1 MILYGIG
8 GSLLHDLENV
18 HRASLGADAAGG
30 ALGGVGLVR
39 SLHDQAEG
47 ADAHA
52 LAAAVAEL
60 AADHV
65 NAGLLILG
73 DSALGA
79 GTSAFSALNA
89 GLRSGS
95 ALLIDDLD
103 VGFVGMELLIVSFG
117 TGTHARQASHA
128 LHGFLRGKL
137 LHNYCPPSI

>member
-18 HRASLGADAAGG
+18 HRASLGADAAGD
-30 ALGGVGLVR
+30 ALGSVALRGIQ
-39 SLHDQAEG
+39 HDQAER
-47 ADAHA
+47 ADGNA
-52 LAAAVAEL
+52 LTAAVAEL
-60 AADHV
+60 FVDAV

-73 DSALGA
+73 DSAFGA

-95 ALLIDDLD
+95 AFLIDDLD